1 MQCAIPVFDGLLPE
15 PYNKRLLKLLFDL
28 AHWHGLAK
36 MGMHTDIT
44 LDILSQ
50 ATTSLGNSFRDFQ
63 EKTCAM
69 FQIRELE
76 RERAARERRRDKHN
90 GRLGFTASSHSTEES
105 TAVANRR
112 TMPELAGAGASC
124 EGAGESVNAANHITG
139 LTPACAPSTG
149 ESANVI
155 NSNTGPTPA
164 SALSNGE
171 SANATNPSSEQE
183 PPARRGARKQKH
195 LSLDT
200 YTFHALGDYV
210 KTIGYLGTTDS
221 YSTQSV
227 SFS

>member
-1 MQCAIPVFDGLLPE
+1 MQCAIPVFDGLLLE
-15 PYNKRLLKLLFDL
+15 PHNKRLLKLLFDL
-28 AHWHGLAK
+28 GHWHGLAK
-36 MGMHTDIT
+36 LGMHTDIT

-69 FQIRELE
+69 FQTRELE
-76 RERAARERRRDKHN
+76 RERAAREQHRYKHN

-112 TMPELAGAGASC
+112 TMPELC
-124 EGAGESVNAANHITG
+124 EGAGEPINAANHITG
-139 LTPACAPSTG
+139 LTPACALSAG

-164 SALSNGE
+164 SALSTGE
-171 SANATNPSSEQE
+171 SVNATNPSSEQA
-183 PPARRGARKQKH
+183 PPARRGTRKPKH

>member
-1 MQCAIPVFDGLLPE
+1 MVLPSWACTRTLPWIYCHKPLLRSATASGTS
-15 PYNKRLLKLLFDL
+15 KRRHVLCFR
-28 AHWHGLAK
+28 
-36 MGMHTDIT
+36 
-44 LDILSQ
+44 
-50 ATTSLGNSFRDFQ
+50 LGSWSEN
-63 EKTCAM
+63 
-69 FQIRELE
+69 
-76 RERAARERRRDKHN
+76 ERRRYKHN
-90 GRLGFTASSHSTEES
+90 GRLAFTASSHSTEES

-112 TMPELAGAGASC
+112 TMPELAGASC

-139 LTPACAPSTG
+139 LTPACAPSAG

-164 SALSNGE
+164 SALSTGE

-183 PPARRGARKQKH
+183 PPARRGTRKQKH